1 LQSVVLNAQRRSH
14 MSSHMS
20 HMDEHMSPGPRL
32 EPSRAEFT
40 AASYAAEVKELRNVG
55 SGSFGSAILVEVV
68 ATGEL
73 FVSKKISLE
82 HMAPDEQTKAS
93 NEAALLKSLRHQNIT
108 EYLGS
113 FVLGNMLHIVTE
125 YCSGGTLQ
133 QAMARLERTS
143 ESFEEEE
150 VFDWFL
156 QIGMALEFIH
166 SKMILHRD
174 IKPSNVF
181 LTKRNLVKL
190 GDFGIAKQMDDTSDF
205 AQTCVGTPYYLS
217 PELIEGRPYNQL
229 SDV

>member
-1 LQSVVLNAQRRSH
+1 MQLNSIVQTP
-14 MSSHMS
+14 
-20 HMDEHMSPGPRL
+20 SPWPTRRL

-113 FVLGNMLHIVTE
+113 FVLGNMLHIVME

-133 QAMARLERTS
+133 QAMARRERAS

-166 SKMILHRD
+166 SKMKKTCSARSHGSPVTVQYFR
-174 IKPSNVF
+174 
-181 LTKRNLVKL
+181 TKFYTMTR
-190 GDFGIAKQMDDTSDF
+190 FE
-205 AQTCVGTPYYLS
+205 C
-217 PELIEGRPYNQL
+217 
-229 SDV
+229 